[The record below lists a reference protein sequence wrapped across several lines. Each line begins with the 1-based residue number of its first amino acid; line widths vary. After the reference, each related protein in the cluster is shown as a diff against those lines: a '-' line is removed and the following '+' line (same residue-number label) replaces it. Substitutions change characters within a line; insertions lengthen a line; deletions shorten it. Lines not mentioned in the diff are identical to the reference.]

1 MVESIS
7 DWANDKARENPGC
20 VERYYLFLK
29 NETIWKMSKWIM
41 CKHHRNKENHIFVE
55 SSQHF
60 LHRHIHPIY
69 YFLYLGI
76 ANQDSFRITAL
87 VHRKITTSS
96 GLFAR
101 PTRLARQWTACP
113 TLPWV
118 WPSESKYTQI
128 QKYTKTKWIKT
139 LIFCNSH
146 EPQPCGSSV
155 TTFIRYLYV

>member
-7 DWANDKARENPGC
+7 DWANDKVRENPGC
-20 VERYYLFLK
+20 VERWNEKKKNGKCANTTETKKILFLLRVP
-29 NETIWKMSKWIM
+29 NTFFIVIY
-41 CKHHRNKENHIFVE
+41 N
-55 SSQHF
+55 
-60 LHRHIHPIY
+60 IHPIY

-76 ANQDSFRITAL
+76 ANQDSFCITAL

-96 GLFAR
+96 GLFVR

-128 QKYTKTKWIKT
+128 QKIDQVNQNFNILQFTWASAMCVKW
-139 LIFCNSH
+139 
-146 EPQPCGSSV
+146 
-155 TTFIRYLYV
+155 FIRYLYV